1 MKIVVDTNII
11 FSALLNSDGI
21 IGDLIFNSSKH
32 FEFYSCSYMRFEI
45 QKHWEKLK
53 KISKLSDEQ
62 LEVSYA
68 QILTKIKFINEEII
82 PVKIWLSSEKITKD
96 IDIDDTDFVAL
107 TRFLKATLWT
117 GDKVL
122 YNGLK
127 GIGFKKVLNTSDL
140 LELRNLKVQKYKR
153 R

>member
-11 FSALLNSDGI
+11 FSALLNSNGL

-45 QKHWEKLK
+45 QKHWQKLK

-82 PVKIWLSSEKITKD
+82 PVIIWLSTEKITKD
-96 IDIDDTDFVAL
+96 IDIDDTNFVGL
-107 TRFLKATLWT
+107 TRFLKGTLWT

-127 GIGFKKVLNTSDL
+127 EIGFKKVLNTPDL
-140 LELRNLKVQKYKR
+140 SELRITKRQK
-153 R
+153 

>member
-11 FSALLNSDGI
+11 FSTLLNSDGV
-21 IGDLIFNSSKH
+21 IGDLIYNSNRY
-32 FEFYSCSYMRFEI
+32 FEFYSCGYMRFEI
-45 QKHWEKLK
+45 QKHWGKLK

-82 PVKIWLSSEKITKD
+82 PSSIWLSSEKITKD
-96 IDIDDTDFVAL
+96 IDVDDTDFVAL
-107 TRFLKATLWT
+107 AKFLKGTLWT

-127 GIGFKKVLNTSDL
+127 EIGFKKICNTEDL
-140 LELRNLKVQKYKR
+140 LKLRSLKNNI
-153 R
+153 

>member
-11 FSALLNSDGI
+11 FSTLLNSDGV

-32 FEFYSCSYMRFEI
+32 FEFYSCSYMRYEI

-53 KISKLSDEQ
+53 KISNLSDEQ

-82 PVKIWLSSEKITKD
+82 PVEIWLSSEKITKN

-122 YNGLK
+122 YNGLNE
-127 GIGFKKVLNTSDL
+127 ISFKKVLNTAEL
-140 LELRNLKVQKYKR
+140 LELRNLKRHK
-153 R
+153 

>member
-11 FSALLNSDGI
+11 FSGLLNTNGA
-21 IGDLIFNSSKH
+21 IGELLINSKNA

-53 KISKLSDEQ
+53 KVSKLSDQQ
-62 LEVSYA
+62 LTDARFHLFSRLKFVNEDLIPGA
-68 QILTKIKFINEEII
+68 IWEKALKLTH
-82 PVKIWLSSEKITKD
+82 D

-107 TRFLKATLWT
+107 AIYLKGGLWT
-117 GDKVL
+117 GDKEL

-127 GIGFKKVLNTSDL
+127 KRKFKKVFNTLDLN
-140 LELRNLKVQKYKR
+140 NLNALF
-153 R
+153 

>member
-11 FSALLNSDGI
+11 FSSLLNSDGV

-45 QKHWEKLK
+45 QKHWGKLK

-82 PVKIWLSSEKITKD
+82 PVDIWLSSEKITKD
-96 IDIDDTDFVAL
+96 IDVDDTDFVAL

-127 GIGFKKVLNTSDL
+127 EISFKKVLNTSDL
-140 LELRNLKVQKYKR
+140 LELRNIKR
-153 R
+153 KN

>member
-11 FSALLNSDGI
+11 FSTLLNSNST
-21 IGDLIFNSSKH
+21 IGDLLFNSDKH
-32 FEFYSCSYMRFEI
+32 FEFYSCSYMRYEI
-45 QKHWEKLK
+45 QKHWERLK

-62 LEVSYA
+62 LQVSYT
-68 QILTKIKFINEEII
+68 QVLSKLKFINEEII
-82 PVKIWLSSEKITKD
+82 PVETWLASEQITKG

-107 TRFLKATLWT
+107 TKFLKATLWT

-127 GIGFKKVLNTSDL
+127 RLEFKKLLNTTEL
-140 LELRNLKVQKYKR
+140 LALRTTKNEK
-153 R
+153 

>member
-11 FSALLNSDGI
+11 FSALLNSEGI

-62 LEVSYA
+62 LEVSYT
-68 QILTKIKFINEEII
+68 QILIKIKFINEEII
-82 PVKIWLSSEKITKD
+82 PVEIWLSSEKISNN
-96 IDIDDTDFVAL
+96 IDPDDTDFVAL

-127 GIGFKKVLNTSDL
+127 ENGFKKVLNTNDL
-140 LELRNLKVQKYKR
+140 LVLRNSKG
-153 R
+153 